1 MATYYVA
8 VNGQHTG
15 PFTVEQLSGMNL
27 TPDTLVWNDSMPN
40 WTEAGK
46 VAELQSLFYAP
57 QPGYQQQPMYQ
68 QPGYQQQGYQY
79 LQVNQ
84 RTVGFGEA
92 IKLFF
97 SNYATFYGRSS
108 RSEYWFVTLFN
119 FLVVIILYIL
129 AIITAF
135 SSLGTS
141 GLILGLLSVYYL
153 ATIIPSL
160 ALCWRRLHDIGKS
173 GGWYFIGLIPI
184 VGPIL
189 LLVWFCTESQPYE
202 NEYGPVPNTD
212 SEY

>member
-15 PFTVEQLSGMNL
+15 PFTVEQLAGMNL
-27 TPDTLVWNDSMPN
+27 TPYTLVWNDSMIN

-46 VAELQSLFYAP
+46 VAELQSLIYAP
-57 QPGYQQQPMYQ
+57 QPSHQQQPL
-68 QPGYQQQGYQY
+68 YQQQGGYQY
-79 LQVNQ
+79 PQVNQ

-108 RSEYWFVTLFN
+108 RSEFWFAWLFN
-119 FLVVIILYIL
+119 FLVSFGISFLGTIFSIAARSLEIYYLFTALVWIYSLIVFVPNL
-129 AIITAF
+129 AI
-135 SSLGTS
+135 
-141 GLILGLLSVYYL
+141 
-153 ATIIPSL
+153 
-160 ALCWRRLHDIGKS
+160 CWRRLHDTGKS

-184 VGPIL
+184 IGWIL
-189 LLVWFCTESQPYE
+189 MLVWFCTESQPYE
-202 NEYGPVPNTD
+202 NEYGSVPNTD